1 MEAGHYFWVAQ
12 GDHDGDAATANVW
25 FVQSGA
31 ALPTDG
37 VFYVLG
43 TATDAD
49 TFAASGTVTPATD
62 TEWVER
68 RFDYEYVI
76 NLENVDDNAPVFA
89 PLDVA
94 EPIEWAE
101 NTDASEVVFQVQ
113 ASDADN
119 VEGEEP
125 TDTIRYE
132 LIAGDG
138 DNAFFTIDAL
148 TGEVRFINTP
158 DYETQQTYV
167 VAVKAISTS
176 TLGDGST
183 REATQSYTI
192 NLEDNNDAPTG
203 ASISRAA
210 LVSGSVDVGNLAAL
224 DDDILTI
231 FGRTNTDTHT
241 FELVAGEGDTDN
253 ALFEIV
259 NGNQLRFIGTDGDA
273 STGGDNPGDD
283 GRKNIGESY
292 SVRILVTDADGET
305 AEQIL
310 IIAEGSTYIYTDT
323 DSDGS
328 PDADEPRKYSNFVDT
343 QGDGLLDENADGST
357 TRILIGNVG
366 DEGGADRYTLA
377 TAAADNNNDEF
388 EIDGGKLYY
397 IGSDS
402 GNFET
407 ADEKKIVIE
416 AHEDSRTDQTL
427 TGFTGQEDAF
437 ANGAS
442 GSVFHYTGAI
452 TLTGTSWTAAGGT
465 IYDEATGET
474 ITYVAG
480 SGAGGITASTTVL
493 YVYEDTTTGSWTT
506 ATSPSGASVITASRF
521 FVLATINAAGDGWD
535 LGGTAR
541 TTTDITFNGIS
552 TTTTEEDYVV
562 KLADVNDA
570 PEIASVSE
578 GGIFKEVTAH
588 GIVFRAKD
596 TAETVTIL
604 FSYHTLS
611 GVGNIVD
618 LNSTSTQ
625 LVIKT
630 SDADLTLTRQEVI
643 DFVNADTDF
652 NSRFTAFLAD
662 GVSASE
668 ILNLGASPI
677 ELSHFT
683 PVLTNSVTHKSGAT
697 EFGATI
703 HGIEFIAKDGVANAD
718 TLKIAFDHTTT
729 SDNADFD
736 IGTNTLTISVDDS
749 VSLQTLAGLI
759 NWLNTSGDT
768 SDARDKFIIRLADG
782 VDGDTAFDITDATRW
797 DGNSYDVAGLNAPDP
812 IPVTEAGAV
821 TITEAMLGLSDED
834 ANDNDADG
842 NLLGDMLLKV
852 SDLQNGKFQL
862 SGADVTQFTLADV
875 RAGNVQFVHDG
886 GEQFEIVDGFK
897 STTERPTQF
906 TLIANDGESDSRAV
920 IFELDVTP
928 VNDAP
933 DATETSTAY
942 TIDEGAT
949 LAIMETHLKTPD
961 VDDARDGVIY
971 TLQVLPANGELQLS
985 GTALGVGDTFTQDD
999 INANRLTYVHN
1010 GSETTT
1016 DSFQYVVDDGNEDD
1030 SDPVAQTFSIAITP
1044 VNDAP
1049 TRDPATDTPHD
1060 YVGDAAANNPIG
1072 DNEVTEEDIS
1082 EGGIYILTHNDLGV
1096 YDPDDEASA
1105 ITYTVKSLPAT
1116 AQGKLR
1122 KLGVGADGV
1131 IGTAD
1136 DVWADMA
1143 IGNTFTLEEL
1153 RAGRIRFEH
1162 SGATPDPISFRY
1174 TFKDD
1179 EVAESA
1185 EQTINI
1191 TVKELNDVPSDPD
1204 LGVNRI
1210 DPAALGG
1217 DLVATLT
1224 TVDEETTDQ
1233 TAFTYVLINDPES
1246 DNHHFIIQG
1255 QELRLTTQA
1264 GIFPKLDGETY
1275 VIRIAVTDVGV
1286 GTDVGQT
1293 ANTKIVEYR
1302 LPVRSF
1308 DVDWDT
1314 TTNGVQ
1320 AAPLREFDLDGTHT
1334 RDSATNL
1341 VVDANALTIG
1351 TFKIDPG
1358 NDPATGQPI
1367 TTGTY
1372 EVIVPDQT
1380 ANDFGKILVTG
1391 SGQTRTVKFATHL
1404 DSPVLKALAADE
1416 ELTVSFFLEI
1426 RYTPQ
1431 GSTDADG
1438 FRRSIETFTITFRG
1452 TNDAPSAVD
1461 PDKVIFE
1468 DTAKDGIANGNW
1480 DFYDPDTGALIQA
1493 TGVAISAGTGST
1505 PVAKSLIVDSTHSS
1519 YDANAEEQVTGKYGD
1534 FYLRADGMWRY
1545 VRDDAKVQAVSLEGS
1560 TDTFRIRVV
1569 DTNGG
1574 ESAPL
1579 DIVITVR
1586 GENDAPEM
1594 YLSTNSGVVIDKDV
1608 DQTDITAAVTET
1620 TSSGTSNSAL
1630 TQSAAQKTDGRWLA
1644 GDIDEGAVLRLF
1656 VGSFELGEFSVNKQT
1671 DAIDIANTNNT
1682 LEYVG
1687 RYGKI
1692 TFKEDGTYE
1701 YTLTALAE
1709 KIAHDETP
1717 VDSFAVRVVDQY
1729 GASSNIVTLDITV
1742 TGTNDAPTAL
1752 SEGTT
1757 TDTGEGGDDV
1767 ADKGTVIESSFRQDD
1782 DADFTVTNGQTTAP
1796 ALPAASPL
1804 VATEERREDRDD
1816 NDVDNTAVISG
1827 VLDAQ
1832 DIDRI
1837 DSDGRAQAADFH
1849 SFELLGGSGASS
1861 RHSSVTLTDAN
1872 GVHDTNPRE
1881 KLDPANP
1888 VAGDVIYSFK
1898 GVYGTLEL
1906 DRFTGEWTYRLD
1918 NTDADTYALD
1928 GGDSVT
1934 DVFTIKIT
1942 DEEGASVN
1950 DIVTITVTGTDDA
1963 PILGLGGAQDIE
1975 ATEKGG
1981 TLNAAAG
1988 NDASGTFTMLD
1999 DDADDTPNAY
2009 SVRKISYTDGAG
2021 TVHDSAGS
2029 WAGSSPNS
2037 VAGQYGH
2044 FGRHSGSDQKGW
2056 KYVIDE
2062 NNADVQALDPG
2073 DTLVDRFE
2081 VQIRIGADDD
2091 LYSNVITYEI
2101 TIHGANDAP
2110 TLVISPSGHTHDTSV
2125 TEGGVVGAGPSF
2137 TVHGIV
2143 FTLKSGQAAQTAVF
2157 DVDSSSGVWQRSG
2170 FQEFVIVESR
2180 TRQQIIDTINA
2191 DSDSAYTLSLASG
2204 SSGSD
2209 TISSSAWDATP
2220 NQIASSGGSDLSASG
2235 TVTFDDVDGGDNGSN
2250 LIVRFGNSSSSVTT
2264 TIDHGANNVAV
2275 QGLVES
2281 SVSSVAGTNLGSF
2294 SLSRSTAGQ
2303 LSWTFTLIDNAANAL
2318 GAGQTATVSIW
2329 IQIGD
2334 DGGLNSETRKLTVT
2348 VTGSNDAP
2356 TLTANTRTGTRNE
2369 GQTGTATGSLAF
2381 ADVDDNDPNNSLT
2394 FRAAAN
2400 SSTSSVANAESGVDS
2415 TTDIG
2420 STDLTFT
2427 SGSATIAGT
2436 YGTFTLTRNDGTG
2449 ELSWSY
2455 AIGTAANVQAL
2466 GATETVYDSIG
2477 VYVND
2482 GDVNSGV
2489 QTVTITITGIND
2501 APTLTAATRT
2511 GTRTE
2516 GATGTVTG
2524 SLTFG
2529 DVDNDDPNSG
2539 LHIRANTGTGTTAT
2553 IAEGQVNTVGE
2564 IGSSNLSFSSNSVT
2578 ITGTYGVFTLTR
2590 TDSTGNLGWSYALS
2604 ANNAVDSL
2612 YEGETVYETLGIY
2625 VNDGTA
2631 NSPIQS
2637 VTITI
2642 TGQNDAPTLSLTTPS
2657 DTSVTEDDSSDNS
2670 VSFTI
2675 NLDDADDDD
2684 PDRQHDLQITTGTED
2699 PTSSS
2704 SSSRQTVQFGDI
2716 DTVPASTT
2724 TIAGTYGNLV
2734 ITFTA
2739 NDKTPTAV
2747 YTLATSG
2754 AQYNALQALGASESE
2769 TDKFNFAFGDGR
2781 SWHSGSSNPS
2791 ISITVNGVN
2800 DDPVIGATNTAVNYQ
2815 ENQAHGT
2822 DVLALSAT
2830 DVDGDTLRYTF
2841 SGADASA
2848 FEVDSS
2854 GNLQF
2859 KSGSLPDYDGT
2870 SPKRS
2875 YSVTVTVHD
2884 RADGVSGGGTDTH
2897 TVTVTITND
2906 TSDDNSAPAFGGD
2919 TTGSVAENTA
2929 TKTTVATIS
2938 ITDDGAALSS
2948 AERAIV
2954 TTNATGIRLTGDSR
2968 FGIERAGSS
2977 GNNFNIFLKA
2987 GQTLNYETVADRSIV
3002 LTVRAQDSDDAVST
3016 QTVTISTTNVNEA
3029 ATGKP
3034 TISGTAAVGQTL
3046 TANLGSVADPDGIPS
3061 TSATHS
3067 AYTWEWYHDDTPGTN
3082 IGTGRT
3088 YTVKT
3093 SDAGEEIRVRV
3104 KYTSVGSTESRAS
3117 DATSTVPTPNVAPT
3131 LTTSDSAY
3139 SVTGTVREDD
3149 IPGVI
3154 TGKIVAA
3161 DSDGSI
3167 TGYSVTTDSSFGTLT
3182 VATDG
3187 TWTYTLNSKHSLVN
3201 NLGGT
3206 GTRSDSAGRITVT
3219 DDDGGTVVATIT
3231 ITIQGRTDR
3240 AGTDAADTLTGTSAH
3255 ETIQGGNLDDTITTG
3270 GGNDVVIGG
3279 YGDDTITLGA
3289 GTDTVVYR
3297 MASLTSTVRADDG
3310 GDTITG
3316 FNRGTDKLVFLDTD
3330 STALSGIDALI
3341 ALAKASTPLMNVK
3354 LLGTAAS
3361 YTGIAFEFTE
3371 TSKDDGPSGVGA
3383 TSGLELS
3390 ITFSSAIG
3398 NAAAVINILGTGSYS
3413 VSSGVLTSA
3422 GLDNLGTLFG
3432 TDNLQLYDDADYQV
3446 DIL

>member
-1 MEAGHYFWVAQ
+1 M
-12 GDHDGDAATANVW
+12 
-25 FVQSGA
+25 
-31 ALPTDG
+31 
-37 VFYVLG
+37 
-43 TATDAD
+43 
-49 TFAASGTVTPATD
+49 
-62 TEWVER
+62 
-68 RFDYEYVI
+68 
-76 NLENVDDNAPVFA
+76 
-89 PLDVA
+89 
-94 EPIEWAE
+94 
-101 NTDASEVVFQVQ
+101 
-113 ASDADN
+113 
-119 VEGEEP
+119 
-125 TDTIRYE
+125 
-132 LIAGDG
+132 
-138 DNAFFTIDAL
+138 
-148 TGEVRFINTP
+148 
-158 DYETQQTYV
+158 
-167 VAVKAISTS
+167 
-176 TLGDGST
+176 
-183 REATQSYTI
+183 
-192 NLEDNNDAPTG
+192 
-203 ASISRAA
+203 
-210 LVSGSVDVGNLAAL
+210 
-224 DDDILTI
+224 
-231 FGRTNTDTHT
+231 
-241 FELVAGEGDTDN
+241 
-253 ALFEIV
+253 
-259 NGNQLRFIGTDGDA
+259 
-273 STGGDNPGDD
+273 
-283 GRKNIGESY
+283 
-292 SVRILVTDADGET
+292 
-305 AEQIL
+305 
-310 IIAEGSTYIYTDT
+310 
-323 DSDGS
+323 
-328 PDADEPRKYSNFVDT
+328 
-343 QGDGLLDENADGST
+343 
-357 TRILIGNVG
+357 
-366 DEGGADRYTLA
+366 
-377 TAAADNNNDEF
+377 
-388 EIDGGKLYY
+388 
-397 IGSDS
+397 
-402 GNFET
+402 
-407 ADEKKIVIE
+407 
-416 AHEDSRTDQTL
+416 
-427 TGFTGQEDAF
+427 
-437 ANGAS
+437 
-442 GSVFHYTGAI
+442 
-452 TLTGTSWTAAGGT
+452 
-465 IYDEATGET
+465 
-474 ITYVAG
+474 
-480 SGAGGITASTTVL
+480 
-493 YVYEDTTTGSWTT
+493 
-506 ATSPSGASVITASRF
+506 
-521 FVLATINAAGDGWD
+521 
-535 LGGTAR
+535 
-541 TTTDITFNGIS
+541 
-552 TTTTEEDYVV
+552 
-562 KLADVNDA
+562 
-570 PEIASVSE
+570 
-578 GGIFKEVTAH
+578 
-588 GIVFRAKD
+588 
-596 TAETVTIL
+596 
-604 FSYHTLS
+604 
-611 GVGNIVD
+611 
-618 LNSTSTQ
+618 
-625 LVIKT
+625 
-630 SDADLTLTRQEVI
+630 
-643 DFVNADTDF
+643 
-652 NSRFTAFLAD
+652 
-662 GVSASE
+662 
-668 ILNLGASPI
+668 
-677 ELSHFT
+677 
-683 PVLTNSVTHKSGAT
+683 
-697 EFGATI
+697 
-703 HGIEFIAKDGVANAD
+703 
-718 TLKIAFDHTTT
+718 
-729 SDNADFD
+729 
-736 IGTNTLTISVDDS
+736 
-749 VSLQTLAGLI
+749 
-759 NWLNTSGDT
+759 
-768 SDARDKFIIRLADG
+768 
-782 VDGDTAFDITDATRW
+782 
-797 DGNSYDVAGLNAPDP
+797 
-812 IPVTEAGAV
+812 
-821 TITEAMLGLSDED
+821 
-834 ANDNDADG
+834 
-842 NLLGDMLLKV
+842 
-852 SDLQNGKFQL
+852 
-862 SGADVTQFTLADV
+862 
-875 RAGNVQFVHDG
+875 
-886 GEQFEIVDGFK
+886 
-897 STTERPTQF
+897 
-906 TLIANDGESDSRAV
+906 
-920 IFELDVTP
+920 
-928 VNDAP
+928 
-933 DATETSTAY
+933 
-942 TIDEGAT
+942 
-949 LAIMETHLKTPD
+949 
-961 VDDARDGVIY
+961 
-971 TLQVLPANGELQLS
+971 
-985 GTALGVGDTFTQDD
+985 
-999 INANRLTYVHN
+999 HN

-1016 DSFQYVVDDGNEDD
+1016 DSFQYVVDDGNEDN
-1030 SDPVAQTFSIAITP
+1030 SAPVAQTFSIAITP

-1963 PILGLGGAQDIE
+1963 PILGLGGAQDIL

-1981 TLNAAAG
+1981 TLNG
-1988 NDASGTFTMLD
+1988 SGGDDASGTFTMLD

-2009 SVRKISYTDGAG
+2009 SVRKIGYTDGAG
-2021 TVHDSAGS
+2021 AEHDSAGS

-2062 NNADVQALDPG
+2062 DNADVQALDPG

-2101 TIHGANDAP
+2101 TIQGANDAP

-2125 TEGGVVGAGPSF
+2125 TEGGVATGGQPSF

-2143 FTLKSGQAAQTAVF
+2143 FTLKSGQTAIPVTF
-2157 DVDSSSGVWQRSG
+2157 VRDTQGIYILSGKLEVAIDVTRTL
-2170 FQEFVIVESR
+2170 QE
-2180 TRQQIIDTINA
+2180 IITLVNGA
-2191 DSDSAYTLSLASG
+2191 TVSPYTASLASG
-2204 SSGSD
+2204 SSGST
-2209 TISSSAWDATP
+2209 TIAATVWDATP
-2220 NQIASSGGSDLSASG
+2220 EQPAPTNDGSDLSASG
-2235 TVTFDDVDGGDNGSN
+2235 VVTFNDVDGGDTGTN
-2250 LIVRFGNSSSSVTT
+2250 LIVRAGNVSGTFSD
-2264 TIDHGANNVAV
+2264 TINNGGSATV

-2356 TLTANTRTGTRNE
+2356 TLTANTRTGTRTE
-2369 GQTGTATGSLAF
+2369 GQTGTATGSLTF
-2381 ADVDDNDPNNSLT
+2381 ADVDDNDPNSGLT
-2394 FRAAAN
+2394 FRVAAN

-2539 LHIRANTGTGTTAT
+2539 LHIRANTGTGTTAA

-2564 IGSSNLSFSSNSVT
+2564 IGSSNLSFSSNSVD
-2578 ITGTYGVFTLTR
+2578 IVGTYGTFTLTR
-2590 TDSTGNLGWSYALS
+2590 TDSTGNLAWSYVLGTG
-2604 ANNAVDSL
+2604 NAVNSL
-2612 YEGETVYETLGIY
+2612 YEGETVYESLGIY
-2625 VNDGTA
+2625 VNDGTD

-2657 DTSVTEDDSSDNS
+2657 DTSVTEDSSDNS

-2684 PDRQHDLQITTGTED
+2684 PDRQHDLQITTGDEN
-2699 PTSSS
+2699 PRESS
-2704 SSSRQTVQFGDI
+2704 SSSRQTIQFDDI

-2781 SWHSGSSNPS
+2781 SWHSGSDQS

-2906 TSDDNSAPAFGGD
+2906 TSDDNSAPAFGGA

-3002 LTVRAQDSDDAVST
+3002 LTVRAQDSDGAVST

-3187 TWTYTLNSKHSLVN
+3187 TWTYTLNSKHALVN

-3240 AGTDAADTLTGTSAH
+3240 AGTDAADTITGTSAH
-3255 ETIQGGNLDDTITTG
+3255 ETIQGGDLDDTISTG

-3279 YGDDTITLGA
+3279 YGNDTITLGG

-3297 MASLTSTVRADDG
+3297 FASTSGTSYRGDDG
-3310 GDTITG
+3310 GDIISS
-3316 FNRGTDKLVFLDTD
+3316 FKVGTDKLVFVDTD
-3330 STALSGIDALI
+3330 SSAVSLSNFITQT
-3341 ALAKASTPLMNVK
+3341 KAGAVSLKMIGSGNSWTGMQFDWKSFTKKDGPG
-3354 LLGTAAS
+3354 GTADDAGG
-3361 YTGIAFEFTE
+3361 TLKINFVDTITVLEGRTAF
-3371 TSKDDGPSGVGA
+3371 
-3383 TSGLELS
+3383 
-3390 ITFSSAIG
+3390 
-3398 NAAAVINILGTGSYS
+3398 GTGSTNAWH
-3413 VSSGVLTSA
+3413 VTQKTLTDA
-3422 GLDNLGTLFG
+3422 AIENLGTFFG
-3432 TDNLQLYDDADYQV
+3432 TGNFQVLDDGDLTI